1 MPKRLAKVLLTA
13 TIPPWLALAYPGL
26 HDDELDD

>member
-1 MPKRLAKVLLTA
+1 MPERLAKVLLTA
-13 TIPPWLALAYPGL
+13 PIPPWLALAFPGQ